1 MQETQIG
8 HLEEE
13 NVRLAKEYEER
24 QIAWEQRE
32 TELERTL
39 QNFETAHGEVV
50 GVAGRLQAAQGG
62 SSMPD
67 PNLPLPNQ
75 LDQAV
80 ATIKKNLKT
89 IFDQQ
94 AEVKAAKQ
102 VRKKRTVVVRLKN
115 IARHN

>member
-1 MQETQIG
+1 MQIG

-32 TELERTL
+32 AELERTL
-39 QNFETAHGEVV
+39 QNFETAQGEVV

-62 SSMPD
+62 GALPD

-102 VRKKRTVVVRLKN
+102 VGRVCHTPCRKENLK
-115 IARHN
+115 